1 MAHIHQVLK
10 IGNLLFDTTFVFK
23 YLGPFHS
30 LSNIQYTQY
39 IIYDSLNYFSLI
51 KMSRING
58 CRLENFGS
66 MPFELE
72 AGACSTIG
80 DEYVL
85 LCFPNWNAKK
95 CNK

>member
-58 CRLENFGS
+58 CRLEKFGS
-66 MPFELE
+66 MPFELD
-72 AGACSTIG
+72 AGACSTVG
-80 DEYVL
+80 DQYAL
-85 LCFPNWNAKK
+85 ICFHYHDAKTCHK
-95 CNK
+95 

>member
-10 IGNLLFDTTFVFK
+10 IQNLLFNTTFVFK

-58 CRLENFGS
+58 CGLEKFSS
-66 MPFELE
+66 MPFELYY
-72 AGACSTIG
+72 GACSNVG
-80 DEYVL
+80 EEYVL
-85 LCFPNWNAKK
+85 LCFHYYDAKK
-95 CNK
+95 CHK